1 VVGVLHIKDFIRASQ
16 RGRPVELGR
25 LARPLP
31 SVAAS
36 TPADQLLARL
46 KRDRIHSSL
55 VVDEFG
61 GTLGFVTLDDVIAEV
76 MDEEL
81 GDATDDAVR
90 DSDGSLVV
98 DGEATLNELLEDHG
112 ITLAHPEVTTIAG
125 VILAE
130 HGTVPDVGVHV
141 QVQNHELT
149 VEAMQG
155 RKITRIRIRTTAAPS
170 SDRESPGE

>member
-1 VVGVLHIKDFIRASQ
+1 V
-16 RGRPVELGR
+16 
-25 LARPLP
+25 
-31 SVAAS
+31 AS

-81 GDATDDAVR
+81 GDGADGAVR

-98 DGEATLNELLEDHG
+98 DGEVTLNELQEDHG
-112 ITLAHPEVTTIAG
+112 ITLTHPEVTTIARCG
-125 VILAE
+125 PCRAR
-130 HGTVPDVGVHV
+130 HRP
-141 QVQNHELT
+141 
-149 VEAMQG
+149 
-155 RKITRIRIRTTAAPS
+155 APAS
-170 SDRESPGE
+170 A